1 LDFFEHQELARRNT
15 RVLVLLYLLAVTGV
29 VAAVVAVLAGAYL
42 YAMHAQ
48 RPEPVSLALVP
59 PALLWGGALG
69 ALGVILGASLV
80 QSVRLGAGGEAVARM
95 VGARRIS
102 PETRDPLERRAL
114 NVVEEMAI
122 AAGVRVPGVYVMDG
136 ETGINA
142 FAAGTEVS
150 NAIVAVTR
158 GTLET
163 LNRDELQGVIGHEFS
178 HIVHGDTRLN
188 LRMLGVLAGI
198 VFIGSM
204 GEFVMRAVG
213 RSRGRKEGAA
223 VLFAAGLG
231 LFVVGYTGLFFARLI
246 KAAVARQREFLADA
260 SSVQFTRNPEG
271 IAGALDQIRASA
283 SGALIAGRYAEEL
296 SHMYFGESVRLRL
309 SGLFATHPPIED
321 RIRRVLPGFEA
332 SRYRAGRAQAAP
344 AGDEARRRQ
353 AAQAV
358 LETAVL
364 TARGKRAS
372 DAAAAW
378 DRSPQASMQLV
389 GTLDAAKVDYAQRLL
404 EKLPQG
410 LREALHTPEGAR
422 AAVLALVR
430 PQEGALHI
438 GAQYH
443 LALVDLALPAL
454 KRLEQAARAEFLG
467 ALEAA
472 ILADRRVSLHEFVML
487 TLLRSQLER
496 APQRPG
502 RAALAERSAEAIALL
517 SLVALAGGGDAAAAF
532 GAGARQLG
540 FDTAAPLAREALGVD
555 LVRAALEALAGLAPL
570 AKARLVQGLFAA
582 ATADGTIRL
591 GEAELLRLV
600 GAVLDCPLP
609 PLVEALD
616 PAALAA

>member
-1 LDFFEHQELARRNT
+1 
-15 RVLVLLYLLAVTGV
+15 
-29 VAAVVAVLAGAYL
+29 
-42 YAMHAQ
+42 
-48 RPEPVSLALVP
+48 
-59 PALLWGGALG
+59 
-69 ALGVILGASLV
+69 
-80 QSVRLGAGGEAVARM
+80 
-95 VGARRIS
+95 
-102 PETRDPLERRAL
+102 
-114 NVVEEMAI
+114 
-122 AAGVRVPGVYVMDG
+122 
-136 ETGINA
+136 
-142 FAAGTEVS
+142 
-150 NAIVAVTR
+150 
-158 GTLET
+158 
-163 LNRDELQGVIGHEFS
+163 
-178 HIVHGDTRLN
+178 
-188 LRMLGVLAGI
+188 
-198 VFIGSM
+198 
-204 GEFVMRAVG
+204 
-213 RSRGRKEGAA
+213 
-223 VLFAAGLG
+223 
-231 LFVVGYTGLFFARLI
+231 
-246 KAAVARQREFLADA
+246 
-260 SSVQFTRNPEG
+260 
-271 IAGALDQIRASA
+271 
-283 SGALIAGRYAEEL
+283 
-296 SHMYFGESVRLRL
+296 VRLRL